1 MKHRF
6 KNFNQFDKQTN
17 HIYLGIL
24 LSLLFAMTLA
34 YYHNQKSFFSLD
46 NSPILLVTG
55 FILTIISLS
64 VMLYIFKSTK
74 KTIKKQHN
82 LSEKL
87 NLYYNSFIIKLI
99 FLWVSGITNSIFYY
113 FTANKLFMVFS
124 AILVLAILMARPYA
138 DKLSKEF
145 DASESEKVYFDAPDK
160 NI

>member
-74 KTIKKQHN
+74 ETIKKQHN